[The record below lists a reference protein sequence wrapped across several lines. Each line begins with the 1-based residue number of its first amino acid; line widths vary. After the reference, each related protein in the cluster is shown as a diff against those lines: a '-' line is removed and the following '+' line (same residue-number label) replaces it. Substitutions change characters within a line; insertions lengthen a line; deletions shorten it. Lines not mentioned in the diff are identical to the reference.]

1 MGVAR
6 FLGVLGLLAV
16 IAAPGAHAQRAASSS
31 QGLGANPPPVA
42 APAPPPKPASNP
54 ASTVSA
60 PGAPRGAKAPG
71 GVTPAAPLAGDA
83 AADQTYILGSSD
95 IVEVSV
101 LGRTDYTTRAR
112 ISEDGTIL
120 LQYLG
125 RFPAA
130 NKTAAQLSDEI
141 ASALDKGGF
150 FASPVV
156 RVDVV
161 SYASRYVTVLGDVVT
176 PGLVP
181 VDRAYHLS
189 EIVARVGGIKETGAS
204 FVILRPQHGDER
216 RISIATL
223 ATGALSDDPLV
234 SPGDKIYSPPAELI
248 YVTGQV
254 KGPGA
259 FAIIQDMTLRMAL
272 SRAGGVTDSGSDK
285 KVTITRKGSKLL
297 HVELDAKIQPGD
309 VIVVGERL
317 F

>member
-1 MGVAR
+1 MGIFRSA
-6 FLGVLGLLAV
+6 GILGLVALVVAS
-16 IAAPGAHAQRAASSS
+16 GALAQRASSS
-31 QGLGANPPPVA
+31 SRGLAANPPPVS
-42 APAPPPKPASNP
+42 APPPPVRPTVAPSPTSSSPRIAPATA
-54 ASTVSA
+54 ASTA
-60 PGAPRGAKAPG
+60 PTGEPIP
-71 GVTPAAPLAGDA
+71 
-83 AADQTYILGSSD
+83 DQTYILGSSD
-95 IVEVSV
+95 VVEVSV
-101 LGRTDYTTRAR
+101 LGRSDYTTRAR

-125 RFPAA
+125 RVSAA

-141 ASALDKGGF
+141 ASGLEKGGF
-150 FASPVV
+150 FANPVV

-189 EIVARVGGIKETGAS
+189 EIVARVGGLRESGAS
-204 FVILRPQHGDER
+204 FVILRPQHGEER
-216 RISIATL
+216 RISLATL
-223 ATGALSDDPLV
+223 ATGAASDDPLV
-234 SPGDKIYSPPAELI
+234 SPGDKIYCPPAELF

-259 FAIIQDMTLRMAL
+259 FPIIQDMTLRMAL
-272 SRAGGVTDSGSDK
+272 SRAGGLTDSGSDRK
-285 KVTITRKGSKLL
+285 ITITRKGSKLRS
-297 HVELDAKIQPGD
+297 VELDAKIQPGD